1 MPLLSDLEKEEKER
15 IKKRAKKA
23 RDRLGRIK
31 THESDEQ
38 PFGGSLGVGISAI
51 RKRKK
56 RLKEREEN
64 LGL

>member
-23 RDRLGRIK
+23 RDRLGMLK
-31 THESDEQ
+31 TYKNDKQ
-38 PFGGSLGVGISAI
+38 PFGGSLGVGISSI

-56 RLKEREEN
+56 RLKEMEEE
-64 LGL
+64 LDF

>member
-1 MPLLSDLEKEEKER
+1 MP
-15 IKKRAKKA
+15 KKA
-23 RDRLGRIK
+23 RDQLGRIK

-56 RLKEREEN
+56 RLKEMGED